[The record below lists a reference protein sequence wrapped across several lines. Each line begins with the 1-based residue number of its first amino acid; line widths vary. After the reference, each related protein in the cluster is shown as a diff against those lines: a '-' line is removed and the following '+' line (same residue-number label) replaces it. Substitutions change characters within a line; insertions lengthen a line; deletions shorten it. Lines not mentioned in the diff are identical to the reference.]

1 MVLSTRAGSLVAA
14 LSELLFPLTSHHITV
29 LLAVLKYLT
38 SSERSVRADMQK
50 RSVDVT
56 ETNDAI
62 VQACHSL
69 YVV

>member
-1 MVLSTRAGSLVAA
+1 MVVSTRAGLLVAA
-14 LSELLFPLTSHHITV
+14 LSELLLPLTSHHITV

-62 VQACHSL
+62 V
-69 YVV
+69 